1 MKRRALSTAVRG
13 ARAMEGAM
21 LKVAVWNKSVPRVE
35 LDQRARDARRR
46 LERTEQLLVP
56 RVAVTAPWF
65 RRMLCLFGFGEPGY
79 RSRTGRIRRPLSDR
93 LPPMAHFPR
102 DWVPTAG

>member
-1 MKRRALSTAVRG
+1 
-13 ARAMEGAM
+13 M

-35 LDQRARDARRR
+35 LDQRSRDARLQ
-46 LERTEQLLVP
+46 LERMEQLLVP

-65 RRMLCLFGFGEPGY
+65 RRVLYPFAFGEPGVD
-79 RSRTGRIRRPLSDR
+79 SRAGQIRGTLSDR
-93 LPPMAHFPR
+93 RLPIPMPQFPR

>member
-1 MKRRALSTAVRG
+1 
-13 ARAMEGAM
+13 M

-35 LDQRARDARRR
+35 LDQRARDAHLR

-65 RRMLCLFGFGEPGY
+65 RRILCLLGFGEPGY
-79 RSRTGRIRRPLSDR
+79 GSRTGRIRRPLSDR
-93 LPPMAHFPR
+93 LPPMPQFPR
-102 DWVPTAG
+102 GWVPTAR